1 MTNTSIYQDIATR
14 TGGDIYIGVVGPVRT
29 GKSTFIKKFME
40 NLVIPNIADEFK
52 RERAI
57 DELPQSAAGKTIMTT
72 EPKFIPDE
80 AAEIVMEDHTRF
92 NVRLIDCVGYV
103 VDGAIGQTEN
113 GEARMVETPWSEE
126 KVEFQQAAEMGTR
139 KVICEH
145 STIGL
150 VITTDGSIGEISRD
164 DYIEAEERIISELKL
179 IDKPFAVLVNS
190 MFPESDSARDLSE
203 RLMQK
208 YDVPVMTVNCL
219 ELDYNKIISII
230 QTVLLEFPIKEI
242 CVNLPTWVGG
252 LESDHWLKR
261 EVYSNILECA
271 KEIDRVR
278 TVKKMAVDL
287 AKEEQL
293 SRCEIE
299 NVNLGEGSAGLRIEL
314 KPDLYYDILS
324 EAAGIK
330 IESDRELVAIIKELS
345 SAKRE
350 YDKVREAFNEAKSKG
365 YGIISP
371 PIEEMSL
378 SEPQV
383 FKQGGRF
390 GVRLSAEA
398 PSYHIIQANIRT
410 EVSPIV
416 GSERQSEELIDYLL
430 KDFEEDPAKIWESNI
445 FGKSVHDLV
454 NEGLHNKL
462 SKMPED
468 ARFKLQETLSRIINE
483 GSAGLICIIL

>member
-40 NLVIPNIADEFK
+40 NLVIPNISNDYK

-103 VDGAIGQTEN
+103 VDGAMGQTEN
-113 GEARMVETPWSEE
+113 GEARMVETPWSDE
-126 KVEFQQAAEMGTR
+126 KMEFQEAAEMGTR

-164 DYIEAEERIISELKL
+164 DYIEAERRIIRELKA
-179 IDKPFAVLVNS
+179 IDKPFAVLVNT
-190 MFPESDSARDLSE
+190 MFPESDSAQELKE
-203 RLMQK
+203 RLMHE

-219 ELDYNKIISII
+219 ELDRDKILSII
-230 QTVLLEFPIKEI
+230 QNVLLEFPIKEI
-242 CVNLPTWVGG
+242 MVHLPTWVGG
-252 LESDHWLKR
+252 LEKDHWLKR
-261 EVYSNILECA
+261 EVYSSLLESA
-271 KEIDRVR
+271 KSIDRVR
-278 TVKKMAVDL
+278 SVKKMVLDL
-287 AKEEQL
+287 SGEERL

-299 NVNLGEGSAGLRIEL
+299 SVDLGEGSADLKVEL
-314 KPDLYYDILS
+314 KPELYYNIIS
-324 EAAGIK
+324 EAAGIR
-330 IESDRELVAIIKELS
+330 IDNDGDLVAMIKELS
-345 SAKRE
+345 AATRE
-350 YDKVREAFNEAKSKG
+350 YEKMKDAFAEAQSKG
-365 YGIISP
+365 YGIVFP
-371 PIEEMSL
+371 TMEEMRL

-390 GVRLSAEA
+390 GVKLSAEA

-410 EVSPIV
+410 EISPIV
-416 GSERQSEELIDYLL
+416 GSEKQSEELIEYLL
-430 KDFEEDPAKIWESNI
+430 RDFEEDPSKIWESNI

-462 SKMPED
+462 SRMPDD

>member
-1 MTNTSIYQDIATR
+1 MTNTSIYQDIAAR
-14 TGGDIYIGVVGPVRT
+14 TGGDIYVGVVGPVRT

-40 NLVIPNIADEFK
+40 NLVIPNIANEYK
-52 RERAI
+52 RERTI

-92 NVRLIDCVGYV
+92 KVRLIDCVGYV
-103 VDGAIGQTEN
+103 VDSAMGQTEN
-113 GEARMVETPWSEE
+113 GAARMVETPWSED
-126 KVEFQQAAEMGTR
+126 KVEFQQAAEIGTR

-164 DYIEAEERIISELKL
+164 DYIEAEERIIDELKA

-190 MFPESDSARDLSE
+190 MFPESDSAKELCE
-203 RLMQK
+203 RLSAK

-219 ELDYNKIISII
+219 ELDRDKILSII
-230 QTVLLEFPIKEI
+230 QTVLLEFPLKEI
-242 CVNLPTWVGG
+242 RVDLPTWVGG
-252 LESDHWLKR
+252 LEADHWLKK
-261 EVYSNILECA
+261 EVYSSIMDCA
-271 KEIDRVR
+271 KNIDRIR
-278 TVKKMAVDL
+278 TVKKMVVDL
-287 AKEEQL
+287 GKEEQL

-299 NVNLGEGSAGLRIEL
+299 NVDLGEGSAGLKIEL
-314 KPDLYYDILS
+314 KPELYYHILS
-324 EAAGIK
+324 EAAGVNIT
-330 IESDRELVAIIKELS
+330 SDRELVSIIKELS
-345 SAKRE
+345 AAKVE
-350 YDKVREAFNEAKSKG
+350 YDKVKDAFNEARAKG

-371 PIEEMSL
+371 SLEEMSL
-378 SEPQV
+378 GEPQV

-398 PSYHIIQANIRT
+398 PSYHIVQANIRT